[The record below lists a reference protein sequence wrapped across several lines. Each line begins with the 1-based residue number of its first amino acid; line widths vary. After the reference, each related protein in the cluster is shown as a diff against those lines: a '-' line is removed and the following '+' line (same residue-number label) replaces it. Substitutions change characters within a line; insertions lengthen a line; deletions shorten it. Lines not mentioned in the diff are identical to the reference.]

1 MPTRKVMV
9 MRGGEFFGA
18 LKERQFRLLWL
29 GQATSTLGDGLVP
42 VALAFAV
49 IQSLDRGPTALGIV
63 LAAGS
68 LPLVAFTLA
77 GGVWADRLP
86 RQMIMLVSDS
96 VRGLVQATLAVL
108 LLTETAEVWHL
119 AVLMAIYGTA
129 QAFFQPAATGLVPAT
144 ISPGRLQQANALLG
158 LSRSLAFVLGPAV
171 AGVIAAA
178 TNPGIVFVFDSLTFA
193 ASAISLAL
201 LRLPRGRR
209 AGERQSF
216 LADLKG
222 GWHELMAHTWL
233 WVIVAWA
240 AAFLGVVVAP
250 YMTLGPVI
258 AKESLG
264 GPAAWGMIA
273 AGWGIGTVVGGLI
286 AMRWKPLRPMLVCC
300 AAVLLIAPAMIL
312 LALRAPAPLIAVFN
326 ALGGSGMGMFGAL
339 WQTTLQQHV
348 REDALSRVSAWD
360 WMGSYLFLPLGLVLA
375 GPVSSVIG
383 VSETLWIS
391 AGFIVV
397 STIAVLLVPDVR
409 NLRRLDAPEP
419 GPEEV
424 LARLPGEPAEALH
437 GS

>member
-1 MPTRKVMV
+1 
-9 MRGGEFFGA
+9 MRAEFFGA
-18 LKERQFRLLWL
+18 LRERRFRLLWL

-63 LAAGS
+63 IAAQTVPVV
-68 LPLVAFTLA
+68 LFVLV

-86 RQMIMLVSDS
+86 RQMVMLVSDA

-108 LLTETAEVWHL
+108 LLTGNAEVWQL

-144 ISPGRLQQANALLG
+144 ISPERLQQANALLG
-158 LSRSLAFVLGPAV
+158 LSKSLAFVVGPAV
-171 AGVIAAA
+171 AGVLAAT
-178 TNPGIVFVFDSLTFA
+178 TNPGIVFAFDAVTFGV
-193 ASAISLAL
+193 SATSLAL
-201 LRLPRGRR
+201 LRLPRSRR
-209 AGERQSF
+209 EGERQSF

-222 GWHELMAHTWL
+222 GWHELVSHTWL

-240 AAFLGVVVAP
+240 AAFLGIVVAP
-250 YMTLGPVI
+250 YATLGPVI

-273 AGWGIGTVVGGLI
+273 AGWGVGTLVGGLI

-312 LALRAPAPLIAVFN
+312 LALRAPAPLIAALN
-326 ALGGSGMGMFGAL
+326 AVGGSGMGLFTAL

-375 GPVSSVIG
+375 GPVSDVIG

-391 AGFIVV
+391 VAFIVL

-409 NLRRLDAPEP
+409 NLRRRDAPEP
-419 GPEEV
+419 EPDEV
-424 LARLPGEPAEALH
+424 LAKLPGEPAEALH

>member
-1 MPTRKVMV
+1 
-9 MRGGEFFGA
+9 MRAGEFFGA
-18 LKERQFRLLWL
+18 LRERQFRLLWL

-63 LAAGS
+63 LAAQS
-68 LPLVAFTLA
+68 LPLVVFVLA

-86 RQMIMLVSDS
+86 RQMVMLVSDF

-108 LLTETAEVWHL
+108 LLTETAEVWQL
-119 AVLMAIYGTA
+119 ALLMAIYGTA

-144 ISPGRLQQANALLG
+144 ISPQRLQQANALLG
-158 LSRSLAFVLGPAV
+158 LSRSLAFVVGPAL
-171 AGVIAAA
+171 AGVIAAT
-178 TNPGIVFVFDSLTFA
+178 TNPGIVFAFDALTFA
-193 ASAISLAL
+193 VSATSLAL
-201 LRLPRGRR
+201 LRLSRSRR
-209 AGERQSF
+209 PGKRQSF
-216 LADLKG
+216 FADLKG
-222 GWHELMAHTWL
+222 GWHELVSHTWL

-240 AAFLGVVVAP
+240 SAFLCVVVAP

-273 AGWGIGTVVGGLI
+273 AGWGTGTVIGGLI

-312 LALRAPAPLIAVFN
+312 LALRAPAPLIAVVN
-326 ALGGSGMGMFGAL
+326 AVGGSGMGMFGAL

-348 REDALSRVSAWD
+348 REEALSRVSAWD

-375 GPVSSVIG
+375 GPVSDVIG

-391 AGFIVV
+391 VAFIVL

-409 NLRRLDAPEP
+409 NLRRRDEPEP
-419 GPEEV
+419 KPEEV
-424 LARLPGEPAEALH
+424 LAKLPGEPAEALH

>member
-1 MPTRKVMV
+1 
-9 MRGGEFFGA
+9 MRTGDFFGA
-18 LKERQFRLLWL
+18 LRERQFRLLWL

-68 LPLVAFTLA
+68 LPLVVFVLA

-86 RQMIMLVSDS
+86 RQMVMLVSDA
-96 VRGLVQATLAVL
+96 VRGLVQATAAVL
-108 LLTETAEVWHL
+108 LLTGNAEVWHL

-158 LSRSLAFVLGPAV
+158 LSRSLAFVVGPAV
-171 AGVIAAA
+171 AGVLAAT

-193 ASAISLAL
+193 VSAISLAL
-201 LRLPRGRR
+201 LRLPRSRR
-209 AGERQSF
+209 AGKQQSF

-222 GWHELMAHTWL
+222 GWHELISHTWL
-233 WVIVAWA
+233 WVIIAWA
-240 AAFLGVVVAP
+240 AAFLGIVVAP

-264 GPAAWGMIA
+264 GPAAWGLIA
-273 AGWGIGTVVGGLI
+273 AGWGVGTVVGGVI

-300 AAVLLIAPAMIL
+300 AAVFMIAPAMIL
-312 LALRAPAPLIAVFN
+312 LAMRAPAPLIAVFN
-326 ALGGSGMGMFGAL
+326 ALGGSGMGMFTAI

-375 GPVSSVIG
+375 GPVSGVIG

-391 AGFIVV
+391 VAFIIV

-409 NLRRLDAPEP
+409 NLRRIDAPEP
-419 GPEEV
+419 EPDEV
-424 LARLPGEPAEALH
+424 LAKLPGEPAEALH

>member
-1 MPTRKVMV
+1 
-9 MRGGEFFGA
+9 MRAGEFFGA
-18 LKERQFRLLWL
+18 LRERQFRLLWL

-63 LAAGS
+63 LAAQS
-68 LPLVAFTLA
+68 LPLVVFVLA

-86 RQMIMLVSDS
+86 RQMVMLVSDS
-96 VRGLVQATLAVL
+96 VRGLVQVTLAVL
-108 LLTETAEVWHL
+108 LLTETAEVWQL
-119 AVLMAIYGTA
+119 ASLMAIYGTA

-144 ISPGRLQQANALLG
+144 ISPQRLQQANALLG
-158 LSRSLAFVLGPAV
+158 LSRSLAFVVGPAV
-171 AGVIAAA
+171 AGVIAAT
-178 TNPGIVFVFDSLTFA
+178 TNPGIVFAFDALTFA
-193 ASAISLAL
+193 VSATSLAL
-201 LRLPRGRR
+201 LRLSRSRR
-209 AGERQSF
+209 PQRQSF
-216 LADLKG
+216 FADLKG
-222 GWHELMAHTWL
+222 GWHELVSHTWL

-240 AAFLGVVVAP
+240 SAFLCVVVAP

-273 AGWGIGTVVGGLI
+273 AGWGMGTVIGGLI

-312 LALRAPAPLIAVFN
+312 LALRAPAPLIAVLN
-326 ALGGSGMGMFGAL
+326 AVGGSGMGLFGAL
-339 WQTTLQQHV
+339 WQTTLMQHV
-348 REDALSRVSAWD
+348 REEALSRVSAWD

-375 GPVSSVIG
+375 GPVSDVIG

-391 AGFIVV
+391 VAFIVV

-409 NLRRLDAPEP
+409 NLRRRDEPEP
-419 GPEEV
+419 KPEQA
-424 LARLPGEPAEALH
+424 LAKLPGEPAEALH

>member
-1 MPTRKVMV
+1 
-9 MRGGEFFGA
+9 MRAEFFGA
-18 LKERQFRLLWL
+18 LRERRFRLLWL

-63 LAAGS
+63 IAAQTVPVV
-68 LPLVAFTLA
+68 LFVLV

-86 RQMIMLVSDS
+86 RQMVMLVSDA

-108 LLTETAEVWHL
+108 LLTGNAEVWQL

-144 ISPGRLQQANALLG
+144 ISPERLQQANALLG
-158 LSRSLAFVLGPAV
+158 LSRSLAFVIGPAL
-171 AGVIAAA
+171 AGVIAAT
-178 TNPGIVFVFDSLTFA
+178 TNPGIVFAFDAVTFGV
-193 ASAISLAL
+193 SATSLAL
-201 LRLPRGRR
+201 LRLSRSRR
-209 AGERQSF
+209 PGTHQSF
-216 LADLKG
+216 FADLKG
-222 GWHELMAHTWL
+222 GWHELVSHTWL

-240 AAFLGVVVAP
+240 AAFLGIVVAP

-273 AGWGIGTVVGGLI
+273 AGWGVGTLVGGLI

-312 LALRAPAPLIAVFN
+312 LALRAPAPLIAALN
-326 ALGGSGMGMFGAL
+326 AVGGSGMGLFTAL

-375 GPVSSVIG
+375 GPVSDVIG

-391 AGFIVV
+391 VAFIVL

-409 NLRRLDAPEP
+409 NLRRRDAPEP
-419 GPEEV
+419 EPDEV
-424 LARLPGEPAEALH
+424 LAKLPGEPAEALH

>member
-1 MPTRKVMV
+1 
-9 MRGGEFFGA
+9 MRAGEFFGA
-18 LKERQFRLLWL
+18 LRERQFRLLWL

-63 LAAGS
+63 LAAQA
-68 LPLVAFTLA
+68 LPVVVFVLA

-86 RQMIMLVSDS
+86 RQMVMLVSDA

-108 LLTETAEVWHL
+108 LLTETAEVWQL
-119 AVLMAIYGTA
+119 ALLMAIYGTA

-144 ISPGRLQQANALLG
+144 ISPQRLQQANALLG
-158 LSRSLAFVLGPAV
+158 LSRSLAFVVGPAV
-171 AGVIAAA
+171 AGVIAAT
-178 TNPGIVFVFDSLTFA
+178 TNPGIVFVFDALTFA
-193 ASAISLAL
+193 VSATSLAL
-201 LRLPRGRR
+201 LRLSRSRR
-209 AGERQSF
+209 PGMRQSF
-216 LADLKG
+216 FADLKG
-222 GWHELMAHTWL
+222 GWHELVSHTWL

-240 AAFLGVVVAP
+240 SAFLCVVVAP

-273 AGWGIGTVVGGLI
+273 AGWGIGTVIGGLT

-300 AAVLLIAPAMIL
+300 AAVLLIAPAMAL
-312 LALRAPAPLIAVFN
+312 LALRAPAPLVAVLN
-326 ALGGSGMGMFGAL
+326 AVGGTGMGLFGAL

-348 REDALSRVSAWD
+348 REEALSRVSAWD

-375 GPVSSVIG
+375 GPVSAVIG

-391 AGFIVV
+391 VAFIVL

-409 NLRRLDAPEP
+409 NLRRRDEPEP
-419 GPEEV
+419 KPEEV
-424 LARLPGEPAEALH
+424 LAKLPGEPAGALH